1 MPQDKKGKKT
11 SVRSS
16 KPLDKTPKPFRDSFA
31 EAKKG
36 GKKTFKWKGNSY
48 STQTA
53 SEKAKS
59 MGLEETGKA
68 VDKAFS
74 NYMRAKSPSQRKSY
88 REIEKSYSK
97 AHQKNLKK
105 SGYK

>member
-1 MPQDKKGKKT
+1 MPQDKKKKT
-11 SVRSS
+11 EVRSS
-16 KPLDKTPKPFRDSFA
+16 KPLGKSPKPFRDSFA
-31 EAKKG
+31 KAKKA

-59 MGLEETGKA
+59 MGLKETGKA

-74 NYMRAKSPSQRKSY
+74 NYMKAKSPSKRKSY

-97 AHQKNLKK
+97 AHSKNLKK
-105 SGYK
+105 LGYK